1 MRQFLTPGV
10 WRQVQNGM
18 TRPWQASRWRI
29 QPLVM
34 VLVLMTFACGDSQE
48 ERFECARA
56 VVIALL
62 PKRRR
67 PGKTV
72 QGFEK
77 ALTRLPMWAL
87 RRVAA
92 AVRRRLPEVLARRW
106 TTNGF
111 VVLGCDG
118 SRLECPRA
126 VVLEERMGQAS
137 KPEAA
142 NPSPV
147 DEKEIEEQLPVTN
160 PGE

>member
-1 MRQFLTPGV
+1 
-10 WRQVQNGM
+10 
-18 TRPWQASRWRI
+18 
-29 QPLVM
+29 M
-34 VLVLMTFACGDSQE
+34 VLVLMTFARGDSQE

-77 ALTRLPMWAL
+77 ALARLPMWCL

-92 AVRRRLPEVLARRW
+92 AVRRRLPEVLTRRW
-106 TTNGF
+106 ITNGF

-118 SRLECPRA
+118 SRLE
-126 VVLEERMGQAS
+126 
-137 KPEAA
+137 
-142 NPSPV
+142 
-147 DEKEIEEQLPVTN
+147 
-160 PGE
+160 